1 MNQDD
6 VARRLAVLG
15 VALLLAGMV
24 TGLLIALMPNPR
36 LGLSAHLAGAMGG
49 IMLIALAA
57 IWPRVA
63 LGRRGQAWAF
73 GLLSFGNVANWAT
86 VLVAASWG
94 AGATS
99 MPLAGKG
106 MAGAPWQ
113 ENLIAAALL
122 ALSVAVLAGLALT
135 LRGLLAQPD
144 KAD

>member
-1 MNQDD
+1 MSQNDA
-6 VARRLAVLG
+6 ARRLAVLG

-24 TGLLIALMPNPR
+24 TGLFTAMMPNPR
-36 LGLSAHLAGAMGG
+36 MGLSAHLAGAMGG
-49 IMLIALAA
+49 IMLVALAG
-57 IWPRVA
+57 IWPKVM
-63 LGRRGQAWAF
+63 LSPRGQDWAF
-73 GLLSFGNVANWAT
+73 GLLAFGNVANWAT

-122 ALSVAVLAGLALT
+122 ALSLAILGGLGLV
-135 LRGLLAQPD
+135 LRGLLAR
-144 KAD
+144 AE

>member
-1 MNQDD
+1 MNQNDG
-6 VARRLAVLG
+6 ARRLAVLG
-15 VALLLAGMV
+15 VALLLAGMATRLF
-24 TGLLIALMPNPR
+24 TGLMPNPR

-49 IMLIALAA
+49 IMLIALAG
-57 IWPRVA
+57 IWPRVT
-63 LGRRGQAWAF
+63 LGPRGQAWAF
-73 GLLSFGNVANWAT
+73 GLLAFGNVANWAT

-122 ALSVAVLAGLALT
+122 ALSMAVLAGLALV
-135 LRGLLAQPD
+135 LRGLLARSD
-144 KAD
+144 KAS